1 MKIHI
6 KSAEKALKAIYF
18 NQFYS
23 YDLEKNEIKYED
35 YAVISIRDTSQPSP
49 IEIKP
54 VGNLKAVLVT
64 SFTDLPPSELIADGI
79 TKETYD
85 VRYGGYMKPFTVK
98 EAYEIINFV
107 RTLPHSVKHIL
118 VHCSAGISRSCAVGA
133 FLEMW
138 LNKNTWKTEELIHTS
153 NYEFLNILLKTFDR
167 YSTFDGQKLPKE
179 IEKPIEVNTFDMWDM
194 WSDHETKFGPK
205 YFTTMLTLNDK
216 INLQKYNQGDK

>member
-6 KSAEKALKAIYF
+6 KSAEKALKNIYF

-35 YAVISIRDTSQPSP
+35 YAVISIRDSSQPSP
-49 IEIKP
+49 IAITP

-64 SFTDLPPSELIADGI
+64 SFTDLPPSDLIADGI

-85 VRYGGYMKPFTVK
+85 ERYGGYVKPFTVK
-98 EAYEIINFV
+98 EACEIINFV

-138 LNKNTWKTEELIHTS
+138 LNKNTWVTEDLIHTS
-153 NYEFLNILLKTFDR
+153 NYEFLNILLETFDR

-179 IEKPIEVNTFDMWDM
+179 IEKPIEVNSFDTWDM
-194 WSDHETKFGPK
+194 WSDHETKFGQQ

-216 INLQKYNQGDK
+216 VNLQKYNRGEK

>member
-23 YDLEKNEIKYED
+23 YDLEKSEIKYED

-49 IEIKP
+49 ITITP

-64 SFTDLPPSELIADGI
+64 SFTDLPPRELIADGI

-138 LNKNTWKTEELIHTS
+138 LNKNTWKTTLFSSADTTDNLLFIRRLNAFMTS
-153 NYEFLNILLKTFDR
+153 LFILRINI
-167 YSTFDGQKLPKE
+167 STRPTE
-179 IEKPIEVNTFDMWDM
+179 PSTR
-194 WSDHETKFGPK
+194 
-205 YFTTMLTLNDK
+205 
-216 INLQKYNQGDK
+216 